1 MNSYVAL
8 VPITLLIL
16 SGTGIVSQ
24 TFAETVLTL
33 DTDKQIYDHAS
44 TIMLTGHVEPVDIR
58 GSEVTILC
66 KSPDTNGDGN
76 PDGVCGIYQLGVNS
90 DGDFSLSINTS
101 TFLMEKDGVYQFQAQ
116 YSSLADATVSVEL
129 VDAIETSESETETES
144 EIGIAVSGTLGES
157 TGEFYSLGAGQIEYD
172 MTCDAD
178 PAFFANGDDDSII
191 VHLEPK
197 TDGIITLTL
206 HEELIKPFEDG
217 TFVVIINNQEMQ
229 DFTQIGNTLTIPC
242 TVGTEKIEIH
252 GSWAIPE
259 FGVIAAMILAVA
271 IVSIIVVT
279 AKTRLSLVPKY

>member
-1 MNSYVAL
+1 MNSYVTL
-8 VPITLLIL
+8 VPIALLIL

-44 TIMLTGHVEPVDIR
+44 TIILTGHAEPVDLR

-66 KSPDTNGDGN
+66 KSPGGT
-76 PDGVCGIYQLGVNS
+76 GVCGIYQLGVNS

-101 TFLMEKDGVYQFQAQ
+101 TFLMKNDGVYQFQAQ
-116 YSSLADATVSVEL
+116 YSSLADATISVEL
-129 VDAIETSESETETES
+129 VDAIETSETESETES
-144 EIGIAVSGTLGES
+144 EIGIAVSGTLEEP
-157 TGEFYSLGAGQIEYD
+157 TGEFYRLGAGQIEYD
-172 MTCDAD
+172 MTCDAE
-178 PAFFANGDDDSII
+178 PSFFANGDDDSII
-191 VHLEPK
+191 IHLEPK

-229 DFTQIGNTLTIPC
+229 DFTQVGNTLTIPC

-279 AKTRLSLVPKY
+279 AKTKLSIVPRY

>member
-1 MNSYVAL
+1 MNRYVAL
-8 VPITLLIL
+8 VPIALLIL

-44 TIMLTGHVEPVDIR
+44 IIILTGHAEPVDLR

-66 KSPDTNGDGN
+66 KSPSGA
-76 PDGVCGIYQLGVNS
+76 GVCGVYQLSVNS

-101 TFLMEKDGVYQFQAQ
+101 TFLMKKNGVYQFQAQ
-116 YSSLADATVSVEL
+116 YSSLASATVSVKL
-129 VDAIETSESETETES
+129 VDAIETSETES
-144 EIGIAVSGTLGES
+144 EIGIAVSGTLEES
-157 TGEFYSLGAGQIEYD
+157 TGEFYRLGAGQIEYD

-217 TFVVIINNQEMQ
+217 TFAVIINNQEMQ
-229 DFTQIGNTLTIPC
+229 DFTQVGNTLTIPC

-259 FGVIAAMILAVA
+259 FGVIAAMILAIA